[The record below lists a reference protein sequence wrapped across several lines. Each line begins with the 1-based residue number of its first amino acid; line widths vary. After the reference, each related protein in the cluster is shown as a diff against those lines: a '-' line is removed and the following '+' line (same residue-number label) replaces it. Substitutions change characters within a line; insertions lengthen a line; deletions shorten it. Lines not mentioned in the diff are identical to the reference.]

1 MNKQSIGKLNML
13 FMGITHRNLDNRDF
27 FIELEVIFKS
37 GRKEFKGIAIE
48 EDNKYKF
55 NFKGKSD
62 LYTFN
67 ELLKNIS
74 KEAENYDGLV
84 FKYVER
90 GTIVVIEGD
99 NKKVNVKYLDNK
111 EEVPKI
117 DEFTASQIK
126 NRDYYVKV
134 GQANALLKEIGVLT
148 KDGKIKNDKIRK
160 YNQIDHFVE
169 LIDSILKEIKDK
181 DCITILDCACGKS
194 YLSFVLNFYIKEV
207 LKKNCYFIGIDYSDV
222 VIEASKNMAKN
233 LGYKNMSF
241 IKEDLTNY
249 TPNRDVDLVISLHA
263 CDTATDMAIGL
274 GIRAKSE
281 AIVVVPCCHKELL
294 GQYRYEAMEPIL
306 KHGVFKA
313 RFADL
318 ITDGLRTL
326 LLEGNGYDT
335 SVVEYISP
343 LDTPKNLMIRAIKTK
358 TNNDKALKEYK
369 ELKSQFGVEPTLEK
383 LIY

>member
-1 MNKQSIGKLNML
+1 MNKQSIGKLNMF
-13 FMGITHRNLDNRDF
+13 FMGITQRNLDNRDF

-37 GRKEFKGIAIE
+37 GKKEFKGIAIE

-335 SVVEYISP
+335 SVVEYISL

>member
-1 MNKQSIGKLNML
+1 MNKQSIGKLNMF
-13 FMGITHRNLDNRDF
+13 FMGITQRNLDNRDF

-90 GTIVVIEGD
+90 GTIVIIEGD

-111 EEVPKI
+111 EEIPKI

-160 YNQIDHFVE
+160 YNQVDHFVE
-169 LIDSILKEIKDK
+169 LIDNILKEIQDK

-207 LKKNCYFIGIDYSDV
+207 LKKNCYFIGIDYSDI
-222 VIEASKNMAKN
+222 VIEASRNMAKN

-358 TNNDKALKEYK
+358 TNNDKALREYK

>member
-1 MNKQSIGKLNML
+1 MNKQSIGKLNMF
-13 FMGITHRNLDNRDF
+13 FMGITQRNLDNRDF

-274 GIRAKSE
+274 GIRA
-281 AIVVVPCCHKELL
+281 I
-294 GQYRYEAMEPIL
+294 
-306 KHGVFKA
+306 
-313 RFADL
+313 
-318 ITDGLRTL
+318 
-326 LLEGNGYDT
+326 
-335 SVVEYISP
+335 
-343 LDTPKNLMIRAIKTK
+343 
-358 TNNDKALKEYK
+358 
-369 ELKSQFGVEPTLEK
+369 
-383 LIY
+383 

>member
-1 MNKQSIGKLNML
+1 MNKQSIGKLNMF
-13 FMGITHRNLDNRDF
+13 FMGITQRNLDNRDF

-169 LIDSILKEIKDK
+169 LIDNILKEIQDK

-222 VIEASKNMAKN
+222 VIEASRNMAKN

-294 GQYRYEAMEPIL
+294 WQYRYEAMEPIL

-369 ELKSQFGVEPTLEK
+369 ELKAQFGVEPTLEK

>member
-1 MNKQSIGKLNML
+1 MNKQSIGKLNMF
-13 FMGITHRNLDNRDF
+13 FMGITQRNLDNRDF

-358 TNNDKALKEYK
+358 TNSDKALKEYK

>member
-1 MNKQSIGKLNML
+1 MNKQSIGKLNMF
-13 FMGITHRNLDNRDF
+13 FMGITQRNLDNRDF

-281 AIVVVPCCHKELL
+281 AIVVAPCCHKELL

>member
-1 MNKQSIGKLNML
+1 MNKQSIGKLNMF
-13 FMGITHRNLDNRDF
+13 FMGITQRNLDNRDF

-169 LIDSILKEIKDK
+169 LIDNILTEIKDK

-358 TNNDKALKEYK
+358 TNNDKAIKEYK

>member
-1 MNKQSIGKLNML
+1 MNKQSIGKLNMF
-13 FMGITHRNLDNRDF
+13 FMGITQRNLDNRDF

-263 CDTATDMAIGL
+263 YDTATDMAIGL

>member
-1 MNKQSIGKLNML
+1 MNKQSIGKLNMF
-13 FMGITHRNLDNRDF
+13 FMGITQRNLENEDF
-27 FIELEVIFKS
+27 FIELEVVFKS

-48 EDNKYKF
+48 EEGKYKF
-55 NFKGKSD
+55 NFKGKSE
-62 LYTFN
+62 LYTFS

-74 KEAENYDGLV
+74 KETENYEGLV
-84 FKYVER
+84 FRYIER

-126 NRDYYVKV
+126 NREYYVKV

-169 LIDSILKEIKDK
+169 LIDNILKEIKDK

-222 VIEASKNMAKN
+222 VIEASKKMAKN

-294 GQYRYEAMEPIL
+294 SQYKYEAMEPIL

-358 TNNDKALKEYK
+358 TNNEKALNEYR
-369 ELKSQFGVEPTLEK
+369 ELKTQFGVEPTLEK

>member
-1 MNKQSIGKLNML
+1 
-13 FMGITHRNLDNRDF
+13 MGITQRNLDNRDF

-126 NRDYYVKV
+126 T
-134 GQANALLKEIGVLT
+134 EI
-148 KDGKIKNDKIRK
+148 I
-160 YNQIDHFVE
+160 
-169 LIDSILKEIKDK
+169 
-181 DCITILDCACGKS
+181 
-194 YLSFVLNFYIKEV
+194 
-207 LKKNCYFIGIDYSDV
+207 
-222 VIEASKNMAKN
+222 M
-233 LGYKNMSF
+233 
-241 IKEDLTNY
+241 
-249 TPNRDVDLVISLHA
+249 
-263 CDTATDMAIGL
+263 
-274 GIRAKSE
+274 
-281 AIVVVPCCHKELL
+281 
-294 GQYRYEAMEPIL
+294 
-306 KHGVFKA
+306 
-313 RFADL
+313 
-318 ITDGLRTL
+318 
-326 LLEGNGYDT
+326 
-335 SVVEYISP
+335 
-343 LDTPKNLMIRAIKTK
+343 
-358 TNNDKALKEYK
+358 
-369 ELKSQFGVEPTLEK
+369 
-383 LIY
+383 

>member
-1 MNKQSIGKLNML
+1 MNKQSIGKLNMF
-13 FMGITHRNLDNRDF
+13 FMGITQRNLDNRDF

-62 LYTFN
+62 LYMFN